1 MLQQRTK
8 MVLAEWGFGLH
19 MCEIKRCCQVFIG
32 GGGLVRHSEGVKE
45 QTRNLAVSF
54 SPSKFHYVF
63 LSLLS
68 SRSHLLHMVRECDTS
83 HA

>member
-1 MLQQRTK
+1 MI
-8 MVLAEWGFGLH
+8 LADWGLVCICAIVTGVV
-19 MCEIKRCCQVFIG
+19 RCCQVLIG
-32 GGGLVRHSEGVKE
+32 VGGLVRPSEGVKE